1 MSEQKAL
8 SVLEQT
14 LVDTINSTK
23 EGITQGIDFAS
34 KQIPDVIEQLLKWKL
49 VEASVFM
56 VSGVILILTAIYV
69 YRKFLKDSDGAIV
82 VLSIPLALGGI
93 VCFINN
99 ILIMFQII
107 VAPKIYLIEYV
118 SHLVK
123 SAV

>member
-34 KQIPDVIEQLLKWKL
+34 KQIPDVIEQLLKWKM
-49 VEASVFM
+49 VEASVYM
-56 VSGVILILTAIYV
+56 VGGVILILTAIYV
-69 YRKFLKDSDGAIV
+69 YRKFLKESDGAIV
-82 VLSIPLALGGI
+82 VLSLPLGVGGI
-93 VCFINN
+93 VCFTKN
-99 ILIMFQII
+99 ILTILQIT

-123 SAV
+123 SVS